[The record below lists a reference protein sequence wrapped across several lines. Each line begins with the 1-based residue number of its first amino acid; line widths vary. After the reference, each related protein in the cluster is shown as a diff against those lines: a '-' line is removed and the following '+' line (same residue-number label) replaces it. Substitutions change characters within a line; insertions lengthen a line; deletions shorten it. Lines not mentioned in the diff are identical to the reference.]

1 MTTTLDAT
9 GQGLLA
15 AVRANPDS
23 DLERLVYA
31 DWLDDHPGQY
41 ERFRCVFCRTADTRC
56 EWCAALNSTAAA
68 RDAALIREQIATRIT
83 LYVEDGDLAH
93 QIGGVVRRGFLD
105 EVRGPLDNLLLELP
119 HLVRMPNAAVVRVTV
134 TDRRPTVRDGETG
147 HEYAWAES
155 PSDGRFFLPQF
166 LWRLLVGGYEWGGG
180 FRVYPSREEAETN
193 LSAALLTWAWDQP
206 APQEAR

>member
-9 GQGLLA
+9 GTALLA

-23 DLERLVYA
+23 DLERLVFA

-56 EWCAALNSTAAA
+56 AWCDALNATAAA
-68 RDAALIREQIATRIT
+68 RDAALIREQIATGTERDIKAG
-83 LYVEDGDLAH
+83 LLAAR
-93 QIGGVVRRGFLD
+93 IGGVVRRWFLD
-105 EVRGPLDNLLLELP
+105 EVRGPLADLLRELP
-119 HLVRMPNAAVVRVTV
+119 HLVRLPNAAVTRVTV

-155 PSDGRFFLPQF
+155 PSDARFFLPPSV
-166 LWRLLVGGYEWGGG
+166 WERLTGGYVWGGG
-180 FRVYPSREEAETN
+180 FRVYPSREEAEAD
-193 LSAALLTWAWDQP
+193 LSAALIAWAWDEP
-206 APQEAR
+206 A